1 VRRTQYETRQNG
13 STRLALTADVKEELL
28 GVEVTKNSVRAAELA
43 TILRLAGGL
52 HLISGRIAVEAE
64 LDSPQLARHVRKA
77 LAELYGVRSEVSVT
91 AASGVRKST
100 VFTVR
105 VLEGGET
112 LARQTGLLD
121 QHRRPIRGLPNRLTT
136 GSRDDLAAVWRGAF
150 LAHGSLTDPGRS
162 AAIEITCP
170 GNETAMALVG
180 AAGRLEISAKAR
192 EVRGVHRVVIRDG
205 EAISAMLARM
215 GASGVVRTWEELRQ
229 RREVRATAN
238 RLVNFD
244 DANLRRSAQAAVAA
258 CARVERA
265 MELLGPGIPDHLKYA
280 GELRLAHRDASL
292 DELGHYADPPMTKD
306 AVAGRIRRLLAMAD
320 KKAADLGLPGTEASL
335 PADIE
340 L

>member
-1 VRRTQYETRQNG
+1 M
-13 STRLALTADVKEELL
+13 TADVKEELAR
-28 GVEVTKNSVRAAELA
+28 VEVTKTSVRAAELA
-43 TILRLAGGL
+43 SVLRFAGGL
-52 HLISGRIAVEAE
+52 HIISGRIAIEAE
-64 LDSPQLARHVRKA
+64 LDSPTIARRVTRD
-77 LAELYGVRSEVSVT
+77 LGELYGVRPDVSVISP
-91 AASGVRKST
+91 SGIRRSNQYL
-100 VFTVR
+100 VR
-105 VLEGGET
+105 VLDGGET

-121 QHRRPIRGLPNRLTT
+121 ARRRPVRGLPNKLTT
-136 GSRDDLAAVWRGAF
+136 GSRDDVAAVWRGAF

-162 AAIEITCP
+162 AALEVTCP

-180 AAGRLEISAKAR
+180 AAGRLGISAKAR

-205 EAISAMLARM
+205 EAISSMLALM
-215 GASGVVRTWEELRQ
+215 GATETVRNWEELRQ

-265 MELLGPGIPDHLKYA
+265 MELLGDDIPEHLRYA

-292 DELGHYADPPMTKD
+292 DELGHHADPPMTKD

-320 KKAADLGLPGTEASL
+320 KRAAELGVPGTEASL
-335 PADIE
+335 PAD
-340 L
+340 LDDV

>member
-1 VRRTQYETRQNG
+1 V
-13 STRLALTADVKEELL
+13 ALTADVKEELAR
-28 GVEVTKNSVRAAELA
+28 VEVSKTSVRAAELA
-43 TILRLAGGL
+43 SVLRFAGGL
-52 HLISGRIAVEAE
+52 HIISGRIAIEAE
-64 LDSPQLARHVRKA
+64 LDSPTIARRVTRD
-77 LAELYGVRSEVSVT
+77 LGELYGVRPDVSVISP
-91 AASGVRKST
+91 SGIRRSNQYL
-100 VFTVR
+100 VR
-105 VLEGGET
+105 VLDGGET

-121 QHRRPIRGLPNRLTT
+121 ARRRPVRGLPNKLTT
-136 GSRDDLAAVWRGAF
+136 GSRDDVAAVWRGAF

-162 AAIEITCP
+162 AALEVTCP

-180 AAGRLEISAKAR
+180 AAGRLGISAKAR

-205 EAISAMLARM
+205 EAISAMLALM
-215 GASGVVRTWEELRQ
+215 GATETVRNWEELRQ

-265 MELLGPGIPDHLKYA
+265 MELLGDDIPEHLRYA

-292 DELGHYADPPMTKD
+292 DELGHHADPPMTKD

-320 KKAADLGLPGTEASL
+320 KRAVDLGVPGTEASL
-335 PADIE
+335 PAD
-340 L
+340 LDDV

>member
-1 VRRTQYETRQNG
+1 M
-13 STRLALTADVKEELL
+13 ALTADVKEELL
-28 GVEVTKNSVRAAELA
+28 GVEAGKNTVRAAELA

-64 LDSPQLARHVRKA
+64 LDSPALARHVRKA

-91 AASGVRKST
+91 SAGGIRKNT
-100 VFTVR
+100 VYTVR
-105 VLEGGET
+105 VLDGGET

-136 GSRDDLAAVWRGAF
+136 GSKEDLAAVWRGAF

-162 AAIEITCP
+162 AALEVTCP
-170 GNETAMALVG
+170 GNESAMALVG
-180 AAGRLEISAKAR
+180 AAGRLDIPAKAR

-215 GASGVVRTWEELRQ
+215 GATGTVRTWEELRQ

-265 MELLGPGIPDHLKYA
+265 MEILGPTIPDHLRYA
-280 GELRLAHRDASL
+280 GELRLSHRDASL
-292 DELGHYADPPMTKD
+292 DELGHHADPPMTKD

-320 KKAADLGLPGTEASL
+320 KRAAELGIPGTDASL
-335 PADIE
+335 PAD
-340 L
+340 LDL